1 MSTPA
6 EPRSRFA
13 IAAAGAAAFL
23 VAMPALW
30 MAVTFVAATRAADR
44 MQGEVIGYA
53 MILTLPA
60 AAIGGALAGFV
71 AGLVG
76 DRARWPRRWA
86 ALALVGALLAVGFNL
101 YLLHSSSPATR
112 RRPAPAAA
120 PR

>member
-44 MQGEVIGYA
+44 MQGETTALYA
-53 MILTLPA
+53 TARLWDDGLIDPRDTRKV
-60 AAIGGALAGFV
+60 LAFCLSICREADVRPLRHTTFGV
-71 AGLVG
+71 A
-76 DRARWPRRWA
+76 RM
-86 ALALVGALLAVGFNL
+86 
-101 YLLHSSSPATR
+101 
-112 RRPAPAAA
+112 
-120 PR
+120 